1 MSSNNSSTG
10 IMMVGLV
17 AVAAGI
23 GWYVLKNK
31 TGATAKYEVGHILF
45 KEGVGTFYI
54 IDIGTWYVVSSVLE
68 YKLSDYV
75 TGAISYQP
83 VLSVDNDPLW
93 FDMGTQIA

>member
-1 MSSNNSSTG
+1 MDKNVK
-10 IMMVGLV
+10 IALMVA
-17 AVAAGI
+17 AVAGAAYFLI
-23 GWYVLKNK
+23 NNKMKN
-31 TGATAKYEVGHILF
+31 AKYKIGHILF

-68 YKLSDYV
+68 YKLADYV

-83 VLSVDNDPLW
+83 VLSIDNDPLW